1 MGWKKRTPK
10 PHVMNINNKTA
21 IPSNAVTSRYRCL
34 STEAGVFVPA
44 ELDGTII
51 IAELDV
57 VLHPRVAPRHVF
69 LLGESIS
76 E

>member
-1 MGWKKRTPK
+1 MYGVEEADTD
-10 PHVMNINNKTA
+10 HVMNINNKTA